1 MSANLTEINMIRAS
15 QHGDLEAFNALIL
28 HFQDFFFRV
37 ALRILR
43 DENLACDAVQEA
55 CLLLF
60 KKISSFRDGS
70 FRGWSARIV
79 SNVCYDELRRQGRH
93 PTQALEVF
101 GQDGEEIS
109 SPYWLAD
116 VSTNPETQFE
126 ISEWEGIIHNCLETL
141 SSQHQMILTLIDIEE
156 FSYEEA
162 ASVLQVPLG
171 TVKSR
176 LTRARIELSKKLL
189 ASNYWLP
196 GIPKPNAAIREM
208 M

>member
-70 FRGWSARIV
+70 FRGWSAPLFPMFAMMSCAVRVVILPRPWKY
-79 SNVCYDELRRQGRH
+79 SGRMERRYPLRTGSRMFLQ
-93 PTQALEVF
+93 TQRPNLKLVNGKASYTIALEH
-101 GQDGEEIS
+101 
-109 SPYWLAD
+109 SPL
-116 VSTNPETQFE
+116 N
-126 ISEWEGIIHNCLETL
+126 
-141 SSQHQMILTLIDIEE
+141 
-156 FSYEEA
+156 
-162 ASVLQVPLG
+162 
-171 TVKSR
+171 
-176 LTRARIELSKKLL
+176 TR
-189 ASNYWLP
+189 
-196 GIPKPNAAIREM
+196 
-208 M
+208 

>member
-79 SNVCYDELRRQGRH
+79 SNVSHPHPPPHPRNLKQEL
-93 PTQALEVF
+93 E
-101 GQDGEEIS
+101 
-109 SPYWLAD
+109 
-116 VSTNPETQFE
+116 
-126 ISEWEGIIHNCLETL
+126 
-141 SSQHQMILTLIDIEE
+141 
-156 FSYEEA
+156 
-162 ASVLQVPLG
+162 
-171 TVKSR
+171 
-176 LTRARIELSKKLL
+176 
-189 ASNYWLP
+189 
-196 GIPKPNAAIREM
+196 
-208 M
+208 

>member
-1 MSANLTEINMIRAS
+1 
-15 QHGDLEAFNALIL
+15 
-28 HFQDFFFRV
+28 
-37 ALRILR
+37 
-43 DENLACDAVQEA
+43 
-55 CLLLF
+55 
-60 KKISSFRDGS
+60 
-70 FRGWSARIV
+70 
-79 SNVCYDELRRQGRH
+79 
-93 PTQALEVF
+93 
-101 GQDGEEIS
+101 
-109 SPYWLAD
+109 
-116 VSTNPETQFE
+116 
-126 ISEWEGIIHNCLETL
+126 
-141 SSQHQMILTLIDIEE
+141 MILTLIDIEE